1 MNLAFFCLSTF
12 WILSTGSIVRQ
23 AERVAIRKNYDMT
36 SRNDLISALSN
47 MILALNNDFSYR
59 EKKTFFDNQTKRF
72 QNPEIEFNLEKS
84 VEFKT

>member
-1 MNLAFFCLSTF
+1 
-12 WILSTGSIVRQ
+12 
-23 AERVAIRKNYDMT
+23 
-36 SRNDLISALSN
+36 

-84 VEFKT
+84 VEFKTWLKLRQSNSENIISINENRDG